1 MGNSKAFTRDQKNIY
16 TYLDK
21 ELLVL
26 ENKSISL
33 PRRTSILSSNS
44 ILFMSLAARVASWA
58 LRYSTD
64 SNWDRVLF
72 RYVFNKSEEATTDTE
87 LIAIAAD
94 LKNKRKQVKTQ
105 IWKKKKKIGN
115 FFFLPH
121 PRLQFESP
129 WRKHT
134 GSYMERKIIQS
145 YEWTGPNFLRHDS
158 YLWEFQLY
166 CNMKQKRN
174 LAKFG

>member
-1 MGNSKAFTRDQKNIY
+1 MITYFDILMGNSKVFTRDQKIY
-16 TYLDK
+16 IFTYLDK

-64 SNWDRVLF
+64 SNWDRVFF

-87 LIAIAAD
+87 LIAMAAD
-94 LKNKRKQVKTQ
+94 LKKNKTKYVKIQ
-105 IWKKKKKIGN
+105 IKKSGKYFLTPSTVAIWIPMEKI
-115 FFFLPH
+115 H
-121 PRLQFESP
+121 R
-129 WRKHT
+129 
-134 GSYMERKIIQS
+134 
-145 YEWTGPNFLRHDS
+145 
-158 YLWEFQLY
+158 QLY
-166 CNMKQKRN
+166 GEKNNTNIIWVNRS
-174 LAKFG
+174 